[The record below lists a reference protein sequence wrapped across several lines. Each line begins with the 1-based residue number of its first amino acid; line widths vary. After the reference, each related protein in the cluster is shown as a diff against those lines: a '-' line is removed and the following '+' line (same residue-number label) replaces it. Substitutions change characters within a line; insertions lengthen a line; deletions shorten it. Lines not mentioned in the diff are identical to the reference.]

1 MKQIAAALFLA
12 GAAFGAVEGVV
23 VNRTTGKPQPGATVT
38 LYKLGGA
45 GMEAVESVK
54 SGSDGR
60 FRMDRTPEGPHLIQ
74 TAFDGV
80 TYNHMLPPGSPAAG
94 LELEVYNSSSSP
106 GAARVTQH
114 MVLLEPSGDQLAVTE
129 TLIFENTGKLAYNDP
144 ERGTLRLWIPP
155 GARPRVMATAPAG
168 MPIERAAEPAGPPQV
183 YKVDFPIKPGETRF
197 DITYSVPLANAA
209 EFRGKIL
216 HRGTVR
222 LVAPAGVT
230 LAGDGIQ
237 LLGRE
242 PRTQAAIYSIE
253 GNEYAVRIEGSGTL
267 RAAAEDSEDS
277 GPGLQQILP
286 RIYDRAAWIVG
297 LALAA
302 LMAGLVLLYRRSAA
316 AAASASAAGKGPR
329 RG

>member
-1 MKQIAAALFLA
+1 MKLIAAALLVA
-12 GAAFGAVEGVV
+12 GAAGAAVEGVV
-23 VNRTTGKPQPGATVT
+23 VNRTTNQPQPGATVT

-45 GMEAVESVK
+45 GMEAVESVR
-54 SGSDGR
+54 SGAGGR

-80 TYNHMLPPGSPAAG
+80 TYNHMLPPGSPTTG
-94 LELEVYNSSSSP
+94 LQLEVYNSSSRP
-106 GAARVTQH
+106 GSAQVTQH
-114 MVLLEPSGDQLAVTE
+114 MVLLEPSGGQLAVTE
-129 TLIFENTGKLAYNDP
+129 TLVFENTGKLAYNDP

-155 GARPRVMATAPAG
+155 GAKARVMATAPAG

-197 DITYSVPLANAA
+197 DITYSVPLADPA

-230 LAGDGIQ
+230 LAGDGIE
-237 LLGRE
+237 LVGRE
-242 PRTQAAIYSIE
+242 PRTQAAIYSIR
-253 GNEYAVRIEGSGTL
+253 GAEYAVRIEGSGTL

-286 RIYDRAAWIVG
+286 RVYDRAPWIVG
-297 LALAA
+297 FALGA

-316 AAASASAAGKGPR
+316 APSAAPGKGAR